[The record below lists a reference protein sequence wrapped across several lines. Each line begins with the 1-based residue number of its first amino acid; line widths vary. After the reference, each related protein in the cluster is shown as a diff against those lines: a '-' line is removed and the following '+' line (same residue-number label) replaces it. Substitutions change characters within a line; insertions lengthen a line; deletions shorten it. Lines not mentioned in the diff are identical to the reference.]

1 MEEDQAVGKSMVNK
15 ARQEIGRRKEKAK
28 GKKPTGSAK
37 TKAKVKEE
45 QKEEQKEEVLDEEMD
60 YMELEDD

>member
-28 GKKPTGSAK
+28 GKKPSGSAK
-37 TKAKVKEE
+37 TKAKV
-45 QKEEQKEEVLDEEMD
+45 KEEQKEEVLDEEMD